1 MRRAALTQLQFP
13 VLQHSCLQPLAD
25 QAKYTRIPD
34 TVPEKSLK
42 PLPAQSI
49 EEAGNIRIDD
59 PVHFGTD
66 DRGCQCIQR
75 IVLAATRPESVT
87 EAHEIRL
94 VDRIEH
100 LHQRT
105 LQDLV
110 LQRRD
115 RQRSLAAIAFV
126 DVHAS

>member
-1 MRRAALTQLQFP
+1 VLAQLQLP
-13 VLQHSCLQPLAD
+13 VFQHSCLQPLVD
-25 QAKYTRIPD
+25 QAKHTRIPD
-34 TVPEKSLK
+34 AVPEKSLQ
-42 PLPAQSI
+42 PRPAQSI

-59 PVHFGTD
+59 PVHLGPD
-66 DRGCQCIQR
+66 DRGGQCIQR
-75 IVLAATRPESVT
+75 IVLAAARPESVT
-87 EAHEIRL
+87 EAHEVCL

-115 RQRSLAAIAFV
+115 REWPLAAIALV
-126 DVHAS
+126 DVRAS